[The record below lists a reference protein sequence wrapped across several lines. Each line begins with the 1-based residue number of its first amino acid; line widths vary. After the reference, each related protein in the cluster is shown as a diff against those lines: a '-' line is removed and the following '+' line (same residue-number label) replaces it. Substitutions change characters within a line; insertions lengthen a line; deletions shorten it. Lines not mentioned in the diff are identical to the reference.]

1 MKPSAPQPPNACCRP
16 TLNPVLGHRRTQM
29 LRAKLADSLI
39 LLAGWLVCVDPVA
52 AARDVEDFMSLQDTV
67 LYARAAYYGGLE
79 DTENNMKK
87 VGNGQ
92 KLRLRISQEDAL
104 RINFVRDIYD
114 AFRCLASTAEP
125 RAAYKQRFVLNC
137 SGGGKVRFHL
147 KSQATEE
154 ILYSAGYVIDTD
166 LGSKPYQHS
175 VPAVEREGLSIV
187 VSLRRAS
194 ISFDDIEKTFIH
206 RPVYIPVKPLRPDMP
221 VRLEQTSR
229 MYTEERH
236 PDPGSEAT
244 TGKAVSL
251 RDVSN
256 DQARNREDER
266 RKAWV
271 AGCCCNL
278 AAVFAKGC
286 GWCAFPGYVGRSD
299 MSATL
304 TCRLACGE
312 GHSLG
317 CNAPS
322 GV

>member
-1 MKPSAPQPPNACCRP
+1 MREALMALVNPNEAHCSATAANACCRP
-16 TLNPVLGHRRTQM
+16 VQNPVFGHRRTQM
-29 LRAKLADSLI
+29 LRAKLTDSLI
-39 LLAGWLVCVDPVA
+39 LLSGWLVSVDPA
-52 AARDVEDFMSLQDTV
+52 AAAHDLENFMSLPDTV

-114 AFRCLASTAEP
+114 AFRCLASTGEVQIYLFRNMVGSKHPPHYDHFFSKP
-125 RAAYKQRFVLNC
+125 RAAYKQRFVL
-137 SGGGKVRFHL
+137 SWGGKVRFHL

-175 VPAVEREGLSIV
+175 VPAVEREGVSIV

-194 ISFDDIEKTFIH
+194 ISFDDIRNNFVH

-236 PDPGSEAT
+236 LDPGSEAT
-244 TGKAVSL
+244 TDATFRMTKPATAKV
-251 RDVSN
+251 N
-256 DQARNREDER
+256 
-266 RKAWV
+266 V
-271 AGCCCNL
+271 AKHGSR
-278 AAVFAKGC
+278 AAA
-286 GWCAFPGYVGRSD
+286 
-299 MSATL
+299 ATL
-304 TCRLACGE
+304 LHCSQR
-312 GHSLG
+312 
-317 CNAPS
+317 
-322 GV
+322 GVTGALFRAM

>member
-1 MKPSAPQPPNACCRP
+1 
-16 TLNPVLGHRRTQM
+16 M

-114 AFRCLASTAEP
+114 AFRCLASTAEVQIYLFRNMLGSKHPPHYDHFFSKP

-137 SGGGKVRFHL
+137 SGGGK
-147 KSQATEE
+147 E

-194 ISFDDIEKTFIH
+194 ISFDDIEKNFIH

-244 TGKAVSL
+244 TDATFHMTKPAIAQVNVAKHGSRAAATPLLHCSQ
-251 RDVSN
+251 RG
-256 DQARNREDER
+256 
-266 RKAWV
+266 V
-271 AGCCCNL
+271 AGAL
-278 AAVFAKGC
+278 FRA
-286 GWCAFPGYVGRSD
+286 
-299 MSATL
+299 M
-304 TCRLACGE
+304 
-312 GHSLG
+312 
-317 CNAPS
+317 
-322 GV
+322 